1 MQRFHFTA
9 QYLQQYDGLKQQAQ
23 HDELSGVHSKLW
35 FSGHYG
41 GLALQ
46 EERNALASCQL
57 VVKPWVGSVCNSST
71 VLAVASLVAWSDSY
85 SSPLSHSISILHPVG
100 VQASFRELMGKW
112 VTIVT
117 GLNTV

>member
-1 MQRFHFTA
+1 MSTA
-9 QYLQQYDGLKQQAQ
+9 
-23 HDELSGVHSKLW
+23 V
-35 FSGHYG
+35 
-41 GLALQ
+41 
-46 EERNALASCQL
+46 L
-57 VVKPWVGSVCNSST
+57 VVKLWVRSVCNSSP

-85 SSPLSHSISILHPVG
+85 GSPLYRSVSILRPVG

>member
-1 MQRFHFTA
+1 MSTA
-9 QYLQQYDGLKQQAQ
+9 
-23 HDELSGVHSKLW
+23 V
-35 FSGHYG
+35 
-41 GLALQ
+41 
-46 EERNALASCQL
+46 L
-57 VVKPWVGSVCNSST
+57 VVKLWVGSLCDSSP

-85 SSPLSHSISILHPVG
+85 SSALSRSISVLHPLG

>member
-1 MQRFHFTA
+1 MNYLVYIQNSGFQVTTVASVTRGEECSGLMSTA
-9 QYLQQYDGLKQQAQ
+9 
-23 HDELSGVHSKLW
+23 V
-35 FSGHYG
+35 
-41 GLALQ
+41 
-46 EERNALASCQL
+46 L

-71 VLAVASLVAWSDSY
+71 VLAVAPLVAWSDSY
-85 SSPLSHSISILHPVG
+85 SSPLSQSISILHPVG